1 MVPATVAIVGG
12 GIGGLTA
19 ALALQRAGANVS
31 VYERAPE
38 LGEVG
43 AGLVV
48 TKSAMRGL
56 DYLGVSDGVLALSG
70 KYPAT
75 GYHTLRHYA
84 TGEVIGPAIT
94 QGEGRHRPCAM
105 HRADLQSVLVEGV
118 RANDPECLRL
128 GHEFAGLEQD
138 GTGQVRLSFTNA
150 ATASADVVIGADGGA
165 SAVRVCVFGDE
176 AVDFTGKVS
185 YRGLIPRELI
195 TPEIDSMNGT
205 YYLGPERMFLT
216 YYVRGTDLFNVVAHS
231 RQLGWAEEG
240 WSIPATNAELLEL
253 YSAFCAP
260 VHHVIEAIPPE
271 NLFKWALRDR
281 SPSPQWVNGRVA
293 LLGDA
298 AHPMLPFLG
307 QGGNQAIE
315 DSTVLGRCF
324 EAADDIDDA
333 LARYEM
339 ARKDRGN
346 GIQIA
351 TRATAEAQMRFADLK
366 EVVFSKSA
374 AYDYDPTT
382 VPV

>member
-1 MVPATVAIVGG
+1 
-12 GIGGLTA
+12 LTA

-38 LGEVG
+38 LREVG
-43 AGLVV
+43 AGLIVS
-48 TKSAMRGL
+48 KSAMLGL
-56 DYLGVSDGVLALSG
+56 DYLGVVDAVRALAG
-70 KYPAT
+70 KYPAA

-94 QGEGRHRPCAM
+94 QGEGRHRPCGM
-105 HRADLQSVLVEGV
+105 HRGDLQSVLVAGV
-118 RANDPECLRL
+118 LANDPECLHL
-128 GHEFAGLEQD
+128 GHEFAGLEQNA
-138 GTGQVRLSFTNA
+138 GQVRLSFTNG

-185 YRGLIPRELI
+185 YRGLIPRESI
-195 TPEIDSMNGT
+195 TPEIDSLNAT

-216 YYVRGTDLFNVVAHS
+216 YYVRGTEFFNVVAHS
-231 RQLGWAEEG
+231 RQLGWADEG
-240 WSIPATNAELLEL
+240 WSIPATHAELLEL
-253 YSAFCAP
+253 YSEFCAP
-260 VHHVIEAIPPE
+260 VHRVIEAIPAE

-315 DSTVLGRCF
+315 DGTVLGRCF
-324 EAADDIDDA
+324 EATDDIDDA
-333 LARYEM
+333 LARYE
-339 ARKDRGN
+339 AVRKDRGN
-346 GIQIA
+346 GVQIA
-351 TRATAEAQMRFADLK
+351 TRAIAEAQMRFADLK
-366 EVVFSKSA
+366 DVVFSKAA
-374 AYDYDPTT
+374 AYEYDPTT